1 MPAGTAAS
9 AAMNCSPRTPTSEPI
24 QSWIGRAIFRRRQ
37 ETMPFANFKVPA
49 GTITTEQKKLIV
61 ERTTDLYAEIYGDR
75 ARPTTVVLVDEVIDG
90 GWGVGGNVLT
100 AAMLNGDA

>member
-1 MPAGTAAS
+1 
-9 AAMNCSPRTPTSEPI
+9 
-24 QSWIGRAIFRRRQ
+24 
-37 ETMPFANFKVPA
+37 MPFANFKVPA

-75 ARPTTVVLVDEVIDG
+75 ARPTTVVLVDEVVDG